1 MRDILLT
8 VIVSGFALIAL
19 VRPFVGVLLFTWL
32 GFFYP
37 QSYTWGFGRTLPFSQ
52 IGGIATI
59 AGYLFSKETK
69 RFPIT
74 RESILLLCLWAMFGF
89 SSLFA
94 IYPDQATN
102 HLIYISKILLM
113 VFLTMSLINDR
124 SRLEMVLRVIALSIG
139 FVGIKGAAFVIATGG
154 ENMVWGPEGSF
165 LESNNSMGLALAMN
179 VPLLYY
185 LWRIETRPWL
195 RNIMIAMLWGS
206 FPAVICTYSRGAWLG
221 LAMVT
226 VLIFVRMK
234 HKFLAVSAVG
244 LIVLIGG
251 GALSQL
257 LPQRLFTRYDQLENY
272 EEESSAQSRFWS
284 WEFCKRVGF
293 DRPLTG
299 GGFDFA
305 SIETYKQYYPEFAK
319 VWGEDKVW
327 TCHSTWLTI
336 FGEHGFPGFIIWI
349 SLLFS
354 CLASLR
360 FLRAYGKMNPEYSW
374 LVLFTA
380 AIQAALVAYM
390 IVGTFLDAAYFDM
403 FYYMVAMVIVA
414 KEMVRVAYRAKVLN
428 PLTASTP
435 VLGDR
440 VPARALTQ

>member
-19 VRPFVGVLLFTWL
+19 ARPFVGILLFTWL

-37 QSYTWGFGRTLPFSQ
+37 QSYTWGFGRELPFSQ
-52 IGGIATI
+52 IGAIATI
-59 AGYLFSKETK
+59 AGYLFSKEAK

-74 RESILLLCLWAMFGF
+74 RESILLLCLWAIFWL

-94 IYPDQATN
+94 IYPDQAAF

-113 VFLTMSLINDR
+113 VFLTMSLIKDR
-124 SRLEMVLRVIALSIG
+124 FRLEMLLRVIALSIG

-165 LESNNSMGLALAMN
+165 LEANNSIGLALAMN

-195 RNIMIAMLWGS
+195 RKLMMAMLWGS
-206 FPAVICTYSRGAWLG
+206 FPSIICTYSRGAWFG
-221 LAMVT
+221 LAIVT
-226 VLIFVRMK
+226 GLLFLRIK
-234 HKFLAVSAVG
+234 HKFLVVSAVG
-244 LIVLIGG
+244 FIALIGAG
-251 GALSQL
+251 TLSQL
-257 LPQRLFTRYDQLENY
+257 LPQRLHTRYDQLENY
-272 EEESSAQSRFWS
+272 QEESSAESRFWS
-284 WEFCKRVGF
+284 WEFCKRVGL

-299 GGFDFA
+299 GGFAFPSRD
-305 SIETYKQYYPEFAK
+305 TYRQYYPEFAQR
-319 VWGEDKVW
+319 WGEDKTW
-327 TCHSTWLTI
+327 TCHSTWLTV

-360 FLRAYGKMNPEYSW
+360 SVRTYGKMNPEYSW
-374 LVLFTA
+374 LVPFTD
-380 AIQAALVAYM
+380 AIQAAVMAYM
-390 IVGTFLDAAYFDM
+390 VVGTFLDAAYFDM
-403 FYYMVAMVIVA
+403 FYYIVAMVIVA
-414 KEMVRVAYRAKVLN
+414 KEMVRVAYRTEVLN
-428 PLTASTP
+428 PLTASIP
-435 VLGDR
+435 VLGNR
-440 VPARALTQ
+440 VPSRALTQ

>member
-8 VIVSGFALIAL
+8 VIVSGSALIAL
-19 VRPFVGVLLFTWL
+19 GRPFVGILLFTWL

-37 QSYTWGFGRTLPFSQ
+37 QSYTWGFGRALPFSQ
-52 IGGIATI
+52 IGAIATI
-59 AGYLFSKETK
+59 AGYVVSKEAK
-69 RFPIT
+69 KFPIT

-94 IYPDQATN
+94 IYPDQAADS
-102 HLIYISKILLM
+102 LIYVSKIFLM
-113 VFLTMSLINDR
+113 VFLTMSLVKDR
-124 SRLEMVLRVIALSIG
+124 YRLEMLLRVIALSIG

-165 LESNNSMGLALAMN
+165 LESNNSIGLALAMN

-195 RNIMIAMLWGS
+195 RNIMIVMLLGS
-206 FPAVICTYSRGAWLG
+206 FPAIICTYSRGAWLG
-221 LAMVT
+221 LALVT
-226 VLIFVRMK
+226 VLLFLRIK

-244 LIVLIGG
+244 LVALVGA

-257 LPQRLFTRYDQLENY
+257 LPQRLVTRYDQLENY
-272 EEESSAQSRFWS
+272 KEDSSAESRFWS
-284 WEFCKRVGF
+284 WEFCKRVGL

-299 GGFDFA
+299 GGFNFP
-305 SIETYKQYYPEFAK
+305 SQLTYKQYYPEFAER
-319 VWGEDKVW
+319 WGEDKVW
-327 TCHSTWLTI
+327 TCHSTWLTV

-349 SLLFS
+349 LLLFS
-354 CLASLR
+354 SLASLR
-360 FLRAYGKMNPEYSW
+360 FVRSYGKLNPEYSW
-374 LVLFTA
+374 VVPFTEA
-380 AIQAALVAYM
+380 TQAAFAAYM
-390 IVGTFLDAAYFDM
+390 LVGTFLDAAYFDM
-403 FYYMVAMVIVA
+403 FYYLVGMVIVV
-414 KEMVRVAYRAKVLN
+414 KQMVRVAYRTEVLS

-435 VLGDR
+435 VLGAR